1 VNRLKRAYD
10 PKLLK
15 PKPQQKRAKR
25 AHKTKTKSAEN
36 EEAEFRNESFP
47 MKPQTFL
54 TPLNPS

>member
-1 VNRLKRAYD
+1 MIQ
-10 PKLLK
+10 KLLK

-25 AHKTKTKSAEN
+25 AHKTETKSAEN